1 MKIWDKLLKKPK
13 IVAISVILFWLLIV
27 SININRIFNV
37 TDYLEDEATT
47 IFPPRYP
54 ESIIGNDII
63 SSYSETSDTFQI
75 VIHNPNGSILTED
88 IKSTLTQIINN
99 ITHNPK
105 IGPYL
110 SAKQPYSSL
119 FDDADNM
126 LRSILALQWF
136 ATQMSFA
143 SIHYIWGGLNYF
155 SIDWIDRYN
164 ITSDV
169 ELATE
174 LALQQTVNY
183 VEILLN
189 DNNES
194 RYIPQVDEFYNLFSE
209 VFVHEANQSLPA
221 TPEDVFSISKT
232 IIDNNETLFSN
243 YAEDARELNLLLD
256 ISSKFNGSRWQE
268 SDYIF
273 TEITD
278 FLFNVNDTFSIDFVQ
293 EVFFN
298 GSIEG
303 YVLAKNNYLLPLLNR
318 DVDIPTV
325 SAEIIEAFLLRYTNF
340 DSSTGETDTTI
351 LSFNMIF
358 NQLNEKGRAAYIE
371 LMRIIPELQEFYS
384 PLELAVTGLDL
395 YDVELSL
402 DFENQISKTD
412 MIVIITIVVIL
423 LLVYRSPI
431 LPLIQ
436 LVVLAVA
443 FGFSRLIF
451 ILMGKYVVG
460 LDPTSLIIL
469 SVSLLGA
476 TTDYCVF
483 LMGDYLINLK
493 TEKNRLS
500 AIKLTLKRT
509 SKSIIIS
516 AISLTIGFGA
526 LMFSRFPLA
535 AGMGV
540 GGAIG
545 FLTSMI
551 VSLTLIPA
559 ILILID
565 DKILTKW
572 KLVLRRKK
580 KKKKK
585 FSVIKQV
592 RKAVNNP
599 KKVLIVA
606 AIIVIVATGIFFAI
620 PTDFTQI
627 SSAPKSYYSRQGM
640 DVINEHMGPEYTSQ
654 IIILF
659 QAPSSDSF
667 LLENQTLNFDSIEIL
682 LDIMLKTEKEANVTH
697 IIGLSHPFGRPY
709 NESIENISLF
719 LLEETYILMR
729 NYILPESTL
738 CLVVCGSQ
746 YIEGDKNLE
755 NQIDSIRNTLKNEL
769 DERELTEWNTYVT
782 GFAPIVYDAKLDIKS
797 DFNLIFLFASV
808 AIIVLLLIFLRNVFM
823 SFRVL
828 ITIYA
833 SLGLSLGIFGLI
845 SLIFFGGSIYWVVPL
860 MLYAVLTALGMD
872 FDVLFL
878 GIFLNIKDQF
888 DSAEEALVQSVEQT
902 MHNIS
907 VAGIIMAAT
916 YLSLIFTSSIH
927 MQQLGL
933 GLGIGIL
940 IDVFVSR
947 LFIVPPAVIVTIKS
961 KKETSEIKGEID
973 EE

>member
-1 MKIWDKLLKKPK
+1 VKFWDRLLKKPK
-13 IVAISVILFWLLIV
+13 TIAISVILFWLLIV

-47 IFPPRYP
+47 IFPPRFP
-54 ESIIGNDII
+54 ESITGADII
-63 SSYSETSDTFQI
+63 SSYSEVSDTFQI
-75 VIHNPNGSILTED
+75 IVHNPNGSILTEE

-99 ITHNPK
+99 ITHNSK

-136 ATQMSFA
+136 ATQLSFA
-143 SIHYIWGGLNYF
+143 SIHYIWGGLDYF
-155 SIDWIDRYN
+155 SIEWIDRYN
-164 ITSDV
+164 VTSDV

-174 LALQQTVNY
+174 LATQQTVNH
-183 VEILLN
+183 VEILL
-189 DNNES
+189 DSNNES
-194 RYIPQVDEFYNLFSE
+194 RYLTQVNEFYNFFSE
-209 VFVHEANQSLPA
+209 AFLYQANQSLPI
-221 TPEDVFSISKT
+221 TPEEVFSLSKSV
-232 IIDNNETLFSN
+232 IQNNETLFKN
-243 YAEDARELNLLLD
+243 YAEDVRELHLLLA
-256 ISSKFNGSRWQE
+256 ISSRFNGTRWQE

-278 FLFNVNDTFSIDFVQ
+278 YLFDVKDTFSIDFVE
-293 EVFFN
+293 EVFSN

-303 YVLAKNNYLLPLLNR
+303 YVLAKNKYLLPLLKR
-318 DVDIPTV
+318 EVDIPPIST
-325 SAEIIEAFLLRYTNF
+325 EIVEAFLMRYTNF
-340 DSSTGETDTTI
+340 NSYTKETNATI
-351 LSFNMIF
+351 ITFNAVF
-358 NQLNEKGRAAYIE
+358 SQLNEKGKGVYLE
-371 LMRIIPELQEFYS
+371 LMRIIPELREFYL
-384 PLELAVTGLDL
+384 PLELDATGLDL

-436 LVVLAVA
+436 MGVLAVA
-443 FGFSRLIF
+443 FGFSRLVF

-493 TEKNRLS
+493 TEKNRLN
-500 AIKLTLKRT
+500 AIKLTMKRT
-509 SKSIIIS
+509 SKSIVIS
-516 AISLTIGFGA
+516 ALSLTIGFGA

-572 KLVLRRKK
+572 KLVLPKLKKRR
-580 KKKKK
+580 
-585 FSVIKQV
+585 FSVINQV
-592 RKAVNNP
+592 RKAVRNP

-606 AIIVIVATGIFFAI
+606 FVIVIVATGVFFI
-620 PTDFTQI
+620 VPTDFSQI

-640 DVINEHMGPEYTSQ
+640 DAINQHMGPEYTSQ

-659 QAPSSDSF
+659 QVPNSDDF
-667 LLENQTLNFDSIEIL
+667 LLENQSLNFDSINLIL
-682 LDIMLKTEKEANVTH
+682 EIMLETEETANVTQ
-697 IIGLSHPFGRPY
+697 IVGLSHPFGKPY
-709 NESIENISLF
+709 IESIENNSLF
-719 LLEETYILMR
+719 LLEETYILMK

-746 YIEGDKNLE
+746 YIEGDSNLE
-755 NQIDSIRNTLKNEL
+755 IQIELIRDTLITEL
-769 DERELTEWNTYVT
+769 DERGLTEWNTYVT
-782 GFAPIVYDAKLDIKS
+782 GFAPIVYDAKQDIKK
-797 DFNLIFLFASV
+797 DFNLIFLFASI
-808 AIIVLLLIFLRNVFM
+808 AIIVLLLVFLRNIFM
-823 SFRVL
+823 SMRVL

-878 GIFLNIKDQF
+878 GIFMNIKDQY
-888 DSAEEALVQSVEQT
+888 DSVEEALVKSVEQT

-947 LFIVPPAVIVTIKS
+947 LFIVPPAVIITFKPQ
-961 KKETSEIKGEID
+961 KKLINKKGEKD
-973 EE
+973 EK